1 MRHQR
6 CAAARELRAGTEFP
20 AIGIGDNLA
29 TVNCSATLPEGAAT
43 SITTAKEASMSAPI
57 LKTDILFAQRLLSAA
72 GLYGGKLDGLFNDAL
87 DQAESAFDKIGNDI
101 ATALGR
107 FDMRSEGAIA
117 TLLPKAQEL
126 ARKFMKTAVTSPFQ
140 VKILS
145 GTRNYTE
152 QNALFAKRPKVTNAR
167 GGQSNHNFGIA
178 WDVGIFVDGK
188 YLTGK
193 NAKEDKAYA
202 DLAAQIKGALQGI
215 EWGGDWKTFKDAPHY
230 QLASGKSVAQIRAL
244 FEKGK
249 AYI

>member
-1 MRHQR
+1 
-6 CAAARELRAGTEFP
+6 
-20 AIGIGDNLA
+20 
-29 TVNCSATLPEGAAT
+29 
-43 SITTAKEASMSAPI
+43 MSAPI
-57 LKTDILFAQRLLSAA
+57 LKTDILFAQRLLSSA
-72 GLYGGKLDGLFNDAL
+72 GIYSGKLDGIFNDAL
-87 DQAESAFDKIGNDI
+87 DKAEMAFDKTGDDI
-101 ATALGR
+101 AKELGR
-107 FDMRSEGAIA
+107 FDPRSEDAIA
-117 TLLPKAQEL
+117 TLLPQAQRV
-126 ARKFMKTAVTSPFQ
+126 ARKFMKTAAGAPFQ

-202 DLAAQIKGALQGI
+202 DLAALIKGAIEGI

-230 QLASGKSVAQIRAL
+230 QLASGKSVSQIRAL

-249 AYI
+249 AYV